1 MKRLTLLAVLVGAL
15 VVASTASAYFA
26 QDQLPATWHI
36 HNDGT
41 CSQCAGHAF
50 FPQIL
55 GETVATYLGDPAE
68 CPDATDKAFLGGG
81 EPSPQNTGIE
91 PNQPLREGI
100 CMTSTTVIHLKS
112 IPADQPP
119 PAGWTGPVGTPAV
132 VNGITYVTYYS
143 LTPAS

>member
-81 EPSPQNTGIE
+81 EPSIHNPPSLTG
-91 PNQPLREGI
+91 NQPLGEGI
-100 CMTSTTVIHLKS
+100 CMTSTTIIHLKRIS
-112 IPADQPP
+112 PDQPV
-119 PAGWTGPVGTPAV
+119 PAGFSGPIGSTV
-132 VNGITYVTYYS
+132 VQGRTFLTYYM
-143 LTPAS
+143 LTPS